1 MGCEQLVQHAKVSK
15 NRKFIPHFRENLA
28 RPLDKGGVGV
38 VYLPCNPQSAAS
50 VREVINTANR
60 LIHRVTAE
68 VINPF
73 QQLSTLYRHVVDTSP
88 PPRAHRR
95 SGLQPRRSIVPSV
108 HSRTATRFTAEPQH
122 CRPVSRCTAH
132 RSTVLFAS
140 LRRFPAVPQHCR
152 PAFRCTASLL
162 HRSISVFFPLYRGTA
177 LPLLRFISVQR
188 HCSTGLPFAALPLR
202 RFAGFGPFCSKTLSC
217 SLFFL
222 FRDASPPLSRDV
234 CLPGVGSGRLPGGLG
249 NGAPD
254 AAAAL
259 RSAPEIPF
267 HILARAIPPPAV
279 ESRPLRLS
287 RTGTQ
292 DGGAGRRRGKRRRSG
307 RGEEEDMKGEERGKG
322 AVGTLTW
329 RGGATLPGRNSGEP
343 RLGRT
348 GPLTG
353 RASDE
358 PGP

>member
-38 VYLPCNPQSAAS
+38 VYLPCNSQSAAS

-73 QQLSTLYRHVVDTSP
+73 QQLSTLYRHVVDTLP
-88 PPRAHRR
+88 PP
-95 SGLQPRRSIVPSV
+95 SGAPPL
-108 HSRTATRFTAEPQH
+108 RFTAAPQH
-122 CRPVSRCTAH
+122 CSIGSQPHRYPVPRCTAH

-222 FRDASPPLSRDV
+222 FRDASPPPFPGCLSARRRLRPATRRPRQRSPRRGGSSPLRTRNPV
-234 CLPGVGSGRLPGGLG
+234 PHLGSGDSTPGGRIA
-249 NGAPD
+249 AP
-254 AAAAL
+254 AAQPH
-259 RSAPEIPF
+259 RN
-267 HILARAIPPPAV
+267 
-279 ESRPLRLS
+279 
-287 RTGTQ
+287 
-292 DGGAGRRRGKRRRSG
+292 AG
-307 RGEEEDMKGEERGKG
+307 
-322 AVGTLTW
+322 W
-329 RGGATLPGRNSGEP
+329 RGGASEG
-343 RLGRT
+343 
-348 GPLTG
+348 
-353 RASDE
+353 
-358 PGP
+358 

>member
-60 LIHRVTAE
+60 LIHRATAE

-88 PPRAHRR
+88 PP
-95 SGLQPRRSIVPSV
+95 SGAPPL
-108 HSRTATRFTAEPQH
+108 RFTAAPQH
-122 CRPVSRCTAH
+122 CSIGSQPHRYPVSRCTAH

-222 FRDASPPLSRDV
+222 FRDASPPPFPGCLSARRRLRPATRRPRQRSPRRGGSSPLRTRNPV
-234 CLPGVGSGRLPGGLG
+234 PHLGSGDSTPGGRIA
-249 NGAPD
+249 AP
-254 AAAAL
+254 AAQPH
-259 RSAPEIPF
+259 RN
-267 HILARAIPPPAV
+267 
-279 ESRPLRLS
+279 
-287 RTGTQ
+287 
-292 DGGAGRRRGKRRRSG
+292 AG
-307 RGEEEDMKGEERGKG
+307 
-322 AVGTLTW
+322 W
-329 RGGATLPGRNSGEP
+329 RGGASEG
-343 RLGRT
+343 
-348 GPLTG
+348 
-353 RASDE
+353 
-358 PGP
+358 

>member
-88 PPRAHRR
+88 PPRVHRR

-108 HSRTATRFTAEPQH
+108 HSRTATRFPAAPLTAAP
-122 CRPVSRCTAH
+122 
-132 RSTVLFAS
+132 FY
-140 LRRFPAVPQHCR
+140 
-152 PAFRCTASLL
+152 L
-162 HRSISVFFPLYRGTA
+162 HRSAVFPPCHSIAVLLFAVPLLCCTEASLSFSRFTAAPLYRC
-177 LPLLRFISVQR
+177 SVSSLYSGIAPPVFPSR
-188 HCSTGLPFAALPLR
+188 LC

-222 FRDASPPLSRDV
+222 FRDASPPPFPGCLSARRRLRPATRRPRQRSPRRGGSSPLRTRNPV
-234 CLPGVGSGRLPGGLG
+234 PHLGSGDSTPGGRIA
-249 NGAPD
+249 AP
-254 AAAAL
+254 AAQPH
-259 RSAPEIPF
+259 RN
-267 HILARAIPPPAV
+267 
-279 ESRPLRLS
+279 
-287 RTGTQ
+287 
-292 DGGAGRRRGKRRRSG
+292 AG
-307 RGEEEDMKGEERGKG
+307 
-322 AVGTLTW
+322 W
-329 RGGATLPGRNSGEP
+329 RGGASEG
-343 RLGRT
+343 
-348 GPLTG
+348 
-353 RASDE
+353 
-358 PGP
+358 

>member
-217 SLFFL
+217 SLFFPFPGCL
-222 FRDASPPLSRDV
+222 SPPFPGCLSARRRLRPATRRPRQRSPRRGGSSPLRTRNPV
-234 CLPGVGSGRLPGGLG
+234 PHLGSGDSTPGGRIA
-249 NGAPD
+249 AP
-254 AAAAL
+254 AAQL
-259 RSAPEIPF
+259 HRN
-267 HILARAIPPPAV
+267 
-279 ESRPLRLS
+279 
-287 RTGTQ
+287 
-292 DGGAGRRRGKRRRSG
+292 AG
-307 RGEEEDMKGEERGKG
+307 
-322 AVGTLTW
+322 W
-329 RGGATLPGRNSGEP
+329 RGGASEG
-343 RLGRT
+343 
-348 GPLTG
+348 
-353 RASDE
+353 
-358 PGP
+358 

>member
-38 VYLPCNPQSAAS
+38 VYLPCNSQSAAS
-50 VREVINTANR
+50 VREVINIANR

-73 QQLSTLYRHVVDTSP
+73 QQLSTLYRHVVDTSR

-202 RFAGFGPFCSKTLSC
+202 RFRPLLLENPFLLFVFSFSGMPLPPPFPGCLSARRR
-217 SLFFL
+217 L
-222 FRDASPPLSRDV
+222 RPATRRPRQRSPRRGGSSPLRTRNPV
-234 CLPGVGSGRLPGGLG
+234 PHLGSGDSTPGGRIA
-249 NGAPD
+249 AP
-254 AAAAL
+254 AAQPH
-259 RSAPEIPF
+259 RN
-267 HILARAIPPPAV
+267 
-279 ESRPLRLS
+279 
-287 RTGTQ
+287 
-292 DGGAGRRRGKRRRSG
+292 AG
-307 RGEEEDMKGEERGKG
+307 
-322 AVGTLTW
+322 W
-329 RGGATLPGRNSGEP
+329 RGGASEG
-343 RLGRT
+343 
-348 GPLTG
+348 
-353 RASDE
+353 
-358 PGP
+358 

>member
-88 PPRAHRR
+88 PP
-95 SGLQPRRSIVPSV
+95 SGAPPL
-108 HSRTATRFTAEPQH
+108 RFTAAPQH
-122 CRPVSRCTAH
+122 CSIGSQPHRYPVSRCTAH

-162 HRSISVFFPLYRGTA
+162 HRSISVFFPLYRC
-177 LPLLRFISVQR
+177 SVSSLYSGIAPPVFPSR
-188 HCSTGLPFAALPLR
+188 LCRFAASPVSAPSARKPFPALCFSFSGMPL
-202 RFAGFGPFCSKTLSC
+202 
-217 SLFFL
+217 
-222 FRDASPPLSRDV
+222 PPLSRDV

-353 RASDE
+353 RAPDG

>member
-88 PPRAHRR
+88 PL
-95 SGLQPRRSIVPSV
+95 G
-108 HSRTATRFTAEPQH
+108 RTAAPVYSRAAALFHRFTAAPL
-122 CRPVSRCTAH
+122 PG
-132 RSTVLFAS
+132 
-140 LRRFPAVPQHCR
+140 FP
-152 PAFRCTASLL
+152 L
-162 HRSISVFFPLYRGTA
+162 HRSPQHRFICIAPPFSRRATALPSCFSLYRFSVAPKHLCLFPA

-222 FRDASPPLSRDV
+222 FRDASPPPFPGCLSARRRLRPATRRPRQRSPRRGGNSPLRTRNPV
-234 CLPGVGSGRLPGGLG
+234 PHLGSGDSTPGGRIA
-249 NGAPD
+249 AP
-254 AAAAL
+254 AAQPH
-259 RSAPEIPF
+259 RN
-267 HILARAIPPPAV
+267 
-279 ESRPLRLS
+279 
-287 RTGTQ
+287 
-292 DGGAGRRRGKRRRSG
+292 AG
-307 RGEEEDMKGEERGKG
+307 
-322 AVGTLTW
+322 W
-329 RGGATLPGRNSGEP
+329 RGGASEG
-343 RLGRT
+343 
-348 GPLTG
+348 
-353 RASDE
+353 
-358 PGP
+358 

>member
-88 PPRAHRR
+88 PP
-95 SGLQPRRSIVPSV
+95 SGAPPL
-108 HSRTATRFTAEPQH
+108 RFTAAPQH
-122 CRPVSRCTAH
+122 CSIGSQPHRYPVSRCTAH

-217 SLFFL
+217 SLFSFSGMPL
-222 FRDASPPLSRDV
+222 PPPFPGCLSARRRLRPATRRPRQRSPRRGGSSPLRTRNPV
-234 CLPGVGSGRLPGGLG
+234 PHLGSGDSTPGGRIA
-249 NGAPD
+249 AP
-254 AAAAL
+254 AAQPH
-259 RSAPEIPF
+259 RN
-267 HILARAIPPPAV
+267 
-279 ESRPLRLS
+279 
-287 RTGTQ
+287 
-292 DGGAGRRRGKRRRSG
+292 AG
-307 RGEEEDMKGEERGKG
+307 
-322 AVGTLTW
+322 W
-329 RGGATLPGRNSGEP
+329 RGGASEG
-343 RLGRT
+343 
-348 GPLTG
+348 
-353 RASDE
+353 
-358 PGP
+358 

>member
-88 PPRAHRR
+88 PP
-95 SGLQPRRSIVPSV
+95 SGAPPL
-108 HSRTATRFTAEPQH
+108 RFTAAPQYCSIGSQPH
-122 CRPVSRCTAH
+122 RYPVSRCTAH

-162 HRSISVFFPLYRGTA
+162 HRSISVFFPLYRC
-177 LPLLRFISVQR
+177 SVSSLYSGIAPPVFPSR
-188 HCSTGLPFAALPLR
+188 LCRFAASPVSAPSARKPFPALCFSFSGMPLPPPFPGCLSARRRLRPATRRPRQRSPRRGGSSPLR
-202 RFAGFGPFCSKTLSC
+202 TRNPVPHL
-217 SLFFL
+217 
-222 FRDASPPLSRDV
+222 
-234 CLPGVGSGRLPGGLG
+234 GSGDSTPGGRIA
-249 NGAPD
+249 AP
-254 AAAAL
+254 AAQPH
-259 RSAPEIPF
+259 RN
-267 HILARAIPPPAV
+267 
-279 ESRPLRLS
+279 
-287 RTGTQ
+287 
-292 DGGAGRRRGKRRRSG
+292 AG
-307 RGEEEDMKGEERGKG
+307 
-322 AVGTLTW
+322 W
-329 RGGATLPGRNSGEP
+329 RGGASEG
-343 RLGRT
+343 
-348 GPLTG
+348 
-353 RASDE
+353 
-358 PGP
+358 

>member
-88 PPRAHRR
+88 PPSGAPPLRFTAAPQHC
-95 SGLQPRRSIVPSV
+95 SIGLQLNRSIVARFPAAPLTAAPFYLHRSAV
-108 HSRTATRFTAEPQH
+108 FPPCHSIAVLLFAVPLLCCTEASLSFSRFTA
-122 CRPVSRCTAH
+122 A
-132 RSTVLFAS
+132 
-140 LRRFPAVPQHCR
+140 
-152 PAFRCTASLL
+152 
-162 HRSISVFFPLYRGTA
+162 PLYRC
-177 LPLLRFISVQR
+177 SVSSLYSGIAPPVFPSR
-188 HCSTGLPFAALPLR
+188 LCRFAASPVSAPSARKPFPALCFSFSGMPL
-202 RFAGFGPFCSKTLSC
+202 
-217 SLFFL
+217 
-222 FRDASPPLSRDV
+222 PPLSRDV

-259 RSAPEIPF
+259 RSASEIPF

-307 RGEEEDMKGEERGKG
+307 RGEEEDMKGEERGK
-322 AVGTLTW
+322 
-329 RGGATLPGRNSGEP
+329 RCGGDPDVEGWGDPPGEELRRAEARADRTFDGPSPGRAG
-343 RLGRT
+343 T
-348 GPLTG
+348 
-353 RASDE
+353 
-358 PGP
+358 

>member
-88 PPRAHRR
+88 PPL
-95 SGLQPRRSIVPSV
+95 G
-108 HSRTATRFTAEPQH
+108 RTAAPVYSRATALFHRFTVAPL
-122 CRPVSRCTAH
+122 PG
-132 RSTVLFAS
+132 
-140 LRRFPAVPQHCR
+140 FP
-152 PAFRCTASLL
+152 L
-162 HRSISVFFPLYRGTA
+162 HRSPQHRFICIAPPFSRRATALPSCFSLYRFSVAPKHLCLFPA

-188 HCSTGLPFAALPLR
+188 HCSTGLPFAAQPLR

-222 FRDASPPLSRDV
+222 FRDASPPPFPGMSVCPASAPAGYPEASATEPPTRRQLSAPHPKSRSTSWLGRFHPRRSNRGP
-234 CLPGVGSGRLPGGLG
+234 CGSAAPERRMEGRGVGGVR
-249 NGAPD
+249 GAG
-254 AAAAL
+254 
-259 RSAPEIPF
+259 
-267 HILARAIPPPAV
+267 AV
-279 ESRPLRLS
+279 EE
-287 RTGTQ
+287 
-292 DGGAGRRRGKRRRSG
+292 RRR
-307 RGEEEDMKGEERGKG
+307 
-322 AVGTLTW
+322 T
-329 RGGATLPGRNSGEP
+329 
-343 RLGRT
+343 
-348 GPLTG
+348 
-353 RASDE
+353 
-358 PGP
+358 

>member
-88 PPRAHRR
+88 PL
-95 SGLQPRRSIVPSV
+95 G
-108 HSRTATRFTAEPQH
+108 RTAAPVYSRAAALFHRFTAAPLPGFPLHRSPQH
-122 CRPVSRCTAH
+122 RFICIAPPFSRRATALPSCFSLYRFSVAPKHLCLFPALPRHRFTAAPFHLCTA
-132 RSTVLFAS
+132 A
-140 LRRFPAVPQHCR
+140 
-152 PAFRCTASLL
+152 LL
-162 HRSISVFFPLYRGTA
+162 HRSSLRG
-177 LPLLRFISVQR
+177 S
-188 HCSTGLPFAALPLR
+188 AASPLR
-202 RFAGFGPFCSKTLSC
+202 RFRPLLLENPFL
-217 SLFFL
+217 LFVFPFPGCL
-222 FRDASPPLSRDV
+222 SPPLSRDV
-234 CLPGVGSGRLPGGLG
+234 CLSGVGSGRLP
-249 NGAPD
+249 GAPD

-329 RGGATLPGRNSGEP
+329 RGG
-343 RLGRT
+343 
-348 GPLTG
+348 GPSRGGTP
-353 RASDE
+353 AS
-358 PGP
+358 

>member
-88 PPRAHRR
+88 PLGRTAAPVYSRAAALFHRFTAAPLP
-95 SGLQPRRSIVPSV
+95 GLQLNRSIVARFPAAPLTAAPFYLHRSAV
-108 HSRTATRFTAEPQH
+108 FPPCHSIAVLLFAVPLLCCTEASLSFSRFTA
-122 CRPVSRCTAH
+122 A
-132 RSTVLFAS
+132 
-140 LRRFPAVPQHCR
+140 
-152 PAFRCTASLL
+152 
-162 HRSISVFFPLYRGTA
+162 PLYRC
-177 LPLLRFISVQR
+177 SVSSLYSGIAPPVFPSR
-188 HCSTGLPFAALPLR
+188 LCRFAA
-202 RFAGFGPFCSKTLSC
+202 
-217 SLFFL
+217 
-222 FRDASPPLSRDV
+222 SPV
-234 CLPGVGSGRLPGGLG
+234 
-249 NGAPD
+249 
-254 AAAAL
+254 
-259 RSAPEIPF
+259 SAPSARKPF
-267 HILARAIPPPAV
+267 PALCFSFSGMPLPPFPGMSVCPASAPAGYPEASATEPPTRRQLSAPHPKSPAV

-353 RASDE
+353 RAPDE

>member
-50 VREVINTANR
+50 VREVINTANQ

-73 QQLSTLYRHVVDTSP
+73 QQLSTLYRHVVGT
-88 PPRAHRR
+88 
-95 SGLQPRRSIVPSV
+95 PSLG
-108 HSRTATRFTAEPQH
+108 RTAAPVYSRAAALFHRFTAEPQH

-132 RSTVLFAS
+132 RSTILFAS

-162 HRSISVFFPLYRGTA
+162 HRSISAFFPLYRGTA

-329 RGGATLPGRNSGEP
+329 RGGATLPGRNSGEL

-353 RASDE
+353 RAPDE

>member
-28 RPLDKGGVGV
+28 RPLDKGGVEV
-38 VYLPCNPQSAAS
+38 VYLPCNSQSAAS

-108 HSRTATRFTAEPQH
+108 HSRTATRFPAAPLTAAP
-122 CRPVSRCTAH
+122 
-132 RSTVLFAS
+132 FY
-140 LRRFPAVPQHCR
+140 
-152 PAFRCTASLL
+152 L
-162 HRSISVFFPLYRGTA
+162 HRSAVFPPCHSIAVLLFAVPLLCCTEASLSFSRFTAAPLYRC
-177 LPLLRFISVQR
+177 SVSSLYSGIAPPVFPSR
-188 HCSTGLPFAALPLR
+188 LC

-322 AVGTLTW
+322 AVGTMTW
-329 RGGATLPGRNSGEP
+329 RGGATLPGRNSGGP

-353 RASDE
+353 RAPDE

>member
-28 RPLDKGGVGV
+28 LPLDKGGVGV

-88 PPRAHRR
+88 PL
-95 SGLQPRRSIVPSV
+95 G
-108 HSRTATRFTAEPQH
+108 RTAAPVYSRAAALFHRFTAAPLPGSPLHRSPQH
-122 CRPVSRCTAH
+122 RFICIAPPFSRRATALPSCFSLYRFSVAPKHLCLFPALPRHRFTAAPFHLCTA
-132 RSTVLFAS
+132 A
-140 LRRFPAVPQHCR
+140 
-152 PAFRCTASLL
+152 LL
-162 HRSISVFFPLYRGTA
+162 HRSSLRG
-177 LPLLRFISVQR
+177 S
-188 HCSTGLPFAALPLR
+188 AASPLR
-202 RFAGFGPFCSKTLSC
+202 RFRPLLLENPFL
-217 SLFFL
+217 LFVFPFPGCL
-222 FRDASPPLSRDV
+222 SPPLSRDV

-343 RLGRT
+343 RLG
-348 GPLTG
+348 GAVPLPR
-353 RASDE
+353 RAGE
-358 PGP
+358 APGP